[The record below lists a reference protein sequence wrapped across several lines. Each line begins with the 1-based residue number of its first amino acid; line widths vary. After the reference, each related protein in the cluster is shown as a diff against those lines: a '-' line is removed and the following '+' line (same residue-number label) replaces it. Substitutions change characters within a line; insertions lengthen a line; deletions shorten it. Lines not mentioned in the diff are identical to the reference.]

1 MTDLPRTPQQI
12 LEEYERRSKELFDF
26 GTSDLIE
33 VLPFDMARKY
43 LKDEITY
50 AEWDKIRCPA
60 TKEAVLERMNNYVS
74 FAWSKVTGHRGISAG
89 RNLDHYRSWCWLLG
103 DDDTVRMIEGND
115 VPYAPYGAPK
125 LAEVCRKYKFEIPDD
140 AKTMA
145 SGSPCSP
152 YCSEGCLS

>member
-50 AEWDKIRCPA
+50 GGFVTVDGHHTWLGVMLVIKKRQKADVTVLQAAA
-60 TKEAVLERMNNYVS
+60 TRLREYL
-74 FAWSKVTGHRGISAG
+74 
-89 RNLDHYRSWCWLLG
+89 
-103 DDDTVRMIEGND
+103 
-115 VPYAPYGAPK
+115 
-125 LAEVCRKYKFEIPDD
+125 
-140 AKTMA
+140 
-145 SGSPCSP
+145 
-152 YCSEGCLS
+152 